1 MSQINK
7 DNIVY
12 TIYNEHIKTTNGSK
26 SKPKR
31 ENKMNTLTLNNIT
44 FTHFEDDFIPKDFL
58 KDSNFV
64 ATIERDGVCYFH
76 LSNVKIVPFAS
87 FHGEMVFSSN
97 AKLYHSANAVV
108 V

>member
-1 MSQINK
+1 MSRN
-7 DNIVY
+7 DNDGIVY
-12 TIYNEHIKTTNGSK
+12 TIYNELIKTRHGVK

-44 FTHFEDDFIPKDFL
+44 FTHFEDDVIPKDVL

-97 AKLYHSANAVV
+97 AKLYHPANAVV

>member
-12 TIYNEHIKTTNGSK
+12 TIYNELIKTRHGVK

-31 ENKMNTLTLNNIT
+31 ENKMNTLTINNIT
-44 FTHFEDDFIPKDFL
+44 FTNFECDVIPEVVRN
-58 KDSNFV
+58 SNKFV

-76 LSNVKIVPFAS
+76 PSNVEIIPFAA
-87 FHGEMVFSSN
+87 FHGELVRSTNM
-97 AKLYHSANAVV
+97 KMYHAANAVV